1 MSTDG
6 FATIIT
12 MVIAAVIAAIIGA
25 APAAAPGD
33 RAPIAPLCHVATAG
47 GDLLDS
53 TRCSDD
59 ELVHRLG
66 YAPEPARL
74 PGGEPVHVEPDGSCS
89 SIPDR
94 PFGFDFR
101 DACRTH
107 DLGYDLIRVG
117 WVGADAKARIDRD
130 LRDDMLDAC
139 DLERGL
145 RGLTCRAIAGSAWLA
160 TSLVPPPRDPDPG
173 SFSPTVDPAVR
184 AQEQP

>member
-12 MVIAAVIAAIIGA
+12 MVIAAIIGV
-25 APAAAPGD
+25 APAATPGD
-33 RAPIAPLCHVATAG
+33 PAPMAPVCRVATAG
-47 GDLLDS
+47 SDLLES

-59 ELVHRLG
+59 ELVYRLG
-66 YAPEPARL
+66 YTPELARL
-74 PGGEPVHVEPDGSCS
+74 PGGAPVRVEPDGSCS
-89 SIPDR
+89 SIPER

-139 DLERGL
+139 DRERGL
-145 RGLTCRAIAGSAWLA
+145 RGLACRAIAGSAWLA
-160 TSLVPPPRDPDPG
+160 TSLVPPPREPDPG
-173 SFSPTVDPAVR
+173 SFSPSADPAVR
-184 AQEQP
+184 ALEQT